1 MHRPLAAAMA
11 FMFGIGLVAGHAA
24 LAAGAQGIT
33 TCSGMRD
40 YCVNGTQGRSLRGV
54 ADGACLSTYES
65 CMKTGVWDATGSG
78 RYGIRKTGL
87 QKR

>member
-1 MHRPLAAAMA
+1 LTAAIALAFTVA
-11 FMFGIGLVAGHAA
+11 AGHPA
-24 LAAGAQGIT
+24 LAAGAQGIS

-40 YCVNGTQGRSLRGV
+40 YCTNATKGRSLRGT
-54 ADGACLSTYES
+54 ADGACYSTYAA
-65 CMKTGVWDATGSG
+65 CLKTGVWDATGSG

>member
-1 MHRPLAAAMA
+1 MQRLLAAAMA
-11 FMFGIGLVAGHAA
+11 FGFGLVAGHAA
-24 LAAGAQGIT
+24 LAAGAKGIT

-40 YCVNGTQGRSLRGV
+40 YCANATQGRSLRGT
-54 ADGACLSTYES
+54 AGGPCFATYES

-87 QKR
+87 QRR

>member
-1 MHRPLAAAMA
+1 MPKLLTAAMA
-11 FMFGIGLVAGHAA
+11 ITLALVAGDAA

-40 YCVNGTQGRSLRGV
+40 YCTTATQGRSQRSV
-54 ADGACLSTYES
+54 ADGACLSTYAS
-65 CMKTGVWDATGSG
+65 CMQTGVWDATGSG
-78 RYGIRKTGL
+78 RYGIRKTRL

>member
-1 MHRPLAAAMA
+1 MQKLLAVAMA
-11 FMFGIGLVAGHAA
+11 FVVGLVTGHAA
-24 LAAGAQGIT
+24 LAAGAQGIS

-40 YCVNGTQGRSLRGV
+40 YCTTATQGRSQRGV
-54 ADGACLSTYES
+54 ADGACLATYAS